1 MCAKIKLPLAAIVF
15 ILLFIGVYGF
25 IIQNPTPQDKNRG
38 TVVILI
44 QKVGGVW
51 MVRDNFNNKKP
62 IIYRGQKVIWI
73 AIGTDAYIQFPDSTI
88 FEETGFTAFGRKD
101 QFLRLTVSAE
111 ADTGTYVY
119 SVFCLKDSVY
129 GRGGTPPE
137 FDVH

>member
-1 MCAKIKLPLAAIVF
+1 MRAKTKLSLAATVF

-25 IIQNPTPQDKNRG
+25 IIQNPTPQDQNRA

-51 MVRDNFNNKKP
+51 IVRDNLGNKKP
-62 IIYRGQKVIWI
+62 IIHKGQKVIWV

-101 QFLRLTVSAE
+101 QFLRLTVSAD
-111 ADTGTYVY
+111 ADTGTYIY

-129 GRGGTPPE
+129 GQGGTPPE